1 MPGGTY
7 SALSGMQTRL
17 EELDRIAADLA
28 NIGTAGY
35 KTERAG
41 SFAAE
46 RHAFS
51 TVLESAVDVTSGS
64 TQTDFRTGTV
74 ASTGRNLDL
83 AIQGKGF
90 IAIETA
96 AGTRYTRNGALTRGA
111 DGTLITGQGEPLVNE
126 LGTGPIKL
134 AAGEV
139 VIDGD
144 GTVRAGGTV
153 AGKIRLV
160 EFSGGDDLVRES
172 GSRFRAIAGAT
183 PTPAAETT
191 VVAGSLE
198 QSNASA
204 IDLMAKLTEVTR
216 SFETLQ
222 RGVSM
227 INNDLDA
234 RAISELARR

>member
-17 EELDRIAADLA
+17 AELDRIAADLA

-46 RHAFS
+46 RRAFS
-51 TVLESAVDVTSGS
+51 TALESAVDVMEGATRV
-64 TQTDFRTGTV
+64 DHRAGTV
-74 ASTGRNLDL
+74 ASTGRTLDV

-90 IAIETA
+90 IAVDTP
-96 AGTRYTRNGALTRGA
+96 AGVRYTRNGSLSRNADGALTTA
-111 DGTLITGQGEPLVNE
+111 QGEPLVND
-126 LGTGPIKL
+126 LGAGPIRL
-134 AAGEV
+134 TPGEV
-139 VIDGD
+139 AIDGD
-144 GTVRAGGTV
+144 GTVTVGGTV

-160 EFSGGDDLVRES
+160 EFERENQIIRES
-172 GSRFRAIAGAT
+172 GARFRAIAGAE
-183 PTPAAETT
+183 PKAAEESSL
-191 VVAGSLE
+191 VSGSLE

-204 IDLMAKLTEVTR
+204 VDLMAKLTEVTR
-216 SFETLQ
+216 TFETLQ

-227 INNDLDA
+227 LSNDLDG

>member
-35 KTERAG
+35 KTQRAG
-41 SFAAE
+41 SVAAE
-46 RHAFS
+46 RNAFAR
-51 TVLESAVDVTSGS
+51 VLDSAVDVMGGETRV
-64 TQTDFRTGTV
+64 DFRTGTI
-74 ASTGRNLDL
+74 ATTGRTLDV

-90 IAIETA
+90 IAIDTP
-96 AGTRYTRNGALTRGA
+96 AGVRYTRNGSLTRGA
-111 DGTLITGQGEPLVNE
+111 DGTLMTSQGEPIANDS
-126 LGTGPIKL
+126 GTGPIKL
-134 AAGEV
+134 TAGEV
-139 VIDGD
+139 AIDGD
-144 GTVRAGGTV
+144 GTVRVGGSV
-153 AGKIRLV
+153 AGKIRV
-160 EFSGGDDLVRES
+160 VQFASGDDLVRES

-183 PTPAAETT
+183 PTPAEGGTL
-191 VVAGSLE
+191 VAGSLE

-204 IDLMAKLTEVTR
+204 VDLMSKLTEVSR

-222 RGVSM
+222 RGISM

-234 RAISELARR
+234 RAITELARR